1 MITVGSADANPT
13 TILEAMAWGLIPVCS
28 VQSGYEGFP
37 GIRNISI
44 DCLDDA
50 VETIKTLQ
58 LVPEKQLK
66 KWQQENLNLLDKHFN
81 WERFCA
87 QVLNEIENED
97 TSHLVETDLKNNLFL
112 LLAEFC
118 SPSFWIRPTNF
129 YRYIKTNLKYAL
141 EKIVLK

>member
-1 MITVGSADANPT
+1 
-13 TILEAMAWGLIPVCS
+13 MAWGLIPVCS

-58 LVPEKQLK
+58 LIPEEQLK

-112 LLAEFC
+112 LLAEYR
-118 SPSFWIRPTNF
+118 SPSFWLRPPNL
-129 YRYIKTNLKYAL
+129 YRYIRTNFKYIF
-141 EKIVLK
+141 KNIMQKKNTF